1 MGTLDT
7 LGQFS
12 QSYSQQLQDEAAITY
27 GNSGGTFDDA
37 MLQEIGQA
45 GGAFGSLMGMWDSVF
60 KPEVENLVQ
69 DAASYAGSARKQLA
83 MGAAE
88 SEASQSSD
96 AQRQAA
102 LADLQSFGVD
112 PSSGRYAAL
121 DKASRVREAATQA
134 GAGNAAEQQTE
145 AVARALRSEAIQATA
160 NLPGYAG
167 QMAGIQANLSLG
179 GANIANQL
187 KIAEMNN
194 QLKLKELAMQ
204 QANQRYNASP
214 PNQPNS
220 KGGNGGNG
228 SGGGGGRMG
237 GPGGSS
243 DPVWGFKGANGGG
256 GGPTSEGVGGGGG
269 NKGQPST
276 STKNVAGG
284 GPKNPDTNA
293 TEQAGPPMPATTDP
307 FDNGVMPTDESSTA
321 QGTFGPDGEGQMD
334 PTVNAAGPQVD
345 PSQGFNAGSSAFTSP
360 GPVNQSDPWGDSN
373 QPDGGTSGDFS
384 NTDTSTFGQN
394 DSSDPTGSDT
404 PFSEQKANNQDTSD
418 SGGDFAN
425 TDTSNFGQYNSG
437 DGGGDTGGG
446 DTGGDNSDYGDTSGD
461 GGDFSNTDTSDF
473 GNYNSD
479 DGDFATGGFVSPRKS
494 PSRGRKVDDVRAQ
507 VRQTK
512 EPIRVNAGE
521 FIMTRA
527 AVQKFGKQRFA
538 AMNAQAGKG
547 RQ

>member
-12 QSYSQQLQDEAAITY
+12 QSYSQQLQDEAAISY

-256 GGPTSEGVGGGGG
+256 GGPTSEGGGGGG
-269 NKGQPST
+269 NKGQPS
-276 STKNVAGG
+276 SSSKQVSGG
-284 GPKNPDTNA
+284 GPKDPDTNA
-293 TEQAGPPMPATTDP
+293 TEQQFGPPMPATTDP

-334 PTVNAAGPQVD
+334 PTVNAAGPEVD

-360 GPVNQSDPWGDSN
+360 GAVDDNNPWGETDEQSDAN
-373 QPDGGTSGDFS
+373 QDAE
-384 NTDTSTFGQN
+384 
-394 DSSDPTGSDT
+394 DT
-404 PFSEQKANNQDTSD
+404 PFSEQQADNQDTSD
-418 SGGDFAN
+418 NSGDFAN
-425 TDTSNFGQYNSG
+425 TDTSNFGQYDSS
-437 DGGGDTGGG
+437 DGGGE
-446 DTGGDNSDYGDTSGD
+446 
-461 GGDFSNTDTSDF
+461 
-473 GNYNSD
+473 D